1 MWIKHKYNFIWFNLR
16 RIYKNNMSSMDRI
29 IRTVVA
35 VIIGVLIFTN
45 VVSGTLAIILG
56 VVAVIFLVTALIG
69 FCPLYTL
76 LKFSTKK

>member
-1 MWIKHKYNFIWFNLR
+1 M
-16 RIYKNNMSSMDRI
+16 KNNMSSMDRI

-35 VIIGVLIFTN
+35 AIIGMLIFTN

-56 VVAVIFLVTALIG
+56 VVAVILLATALIG

-76 LKFSTKK
+76 FKFSTKK

>member
-1 MWIKHKYNFIWFNLR
+1 
-16 RIYKNNMSSMDRI
+16 MSSMDRI

-76 LKFSTKK
+76 FKFSTKK

>member
-1 MWIKHKYNFIWFNLR
+1 M
-16 RIYKNNMSSMDRI
+16 KNNMSSMDRI
-29 IRTVVA
+29 IRAVVA

-56 VVAVIFLVTALIG
+56 LVAVIFLVTALIG

-76 LKFSTKK
+76 FKFSTKK

>member
-1 MWIKHKYNFIWFNLR
+1 M
-16 RIYKNNMSSMDRI
+16 KNNISSMDRI

-45 VVSGTLAIILG
+45 VVGGTFAIILG

-76 LKFSTKK
+76 FKFSTNK

>member
-1 MWIKHKYNFIWFNLR
+1 M
-16 RIYKNNMSSMDRI
+16 KNNMSSMDRI
-29 IRTVVA
+29 VRAVVA

-76 LKFSTKK
+76 FKFSTKK